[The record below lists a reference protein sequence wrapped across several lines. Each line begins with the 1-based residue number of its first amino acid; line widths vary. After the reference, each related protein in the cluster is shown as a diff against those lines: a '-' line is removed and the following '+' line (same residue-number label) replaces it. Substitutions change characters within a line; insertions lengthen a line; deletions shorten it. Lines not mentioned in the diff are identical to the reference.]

1 MKQLFES
8 SVEWIDSKDGE
19 KKKAGLF
26 ESFYS
31 TLDSL
36 IKPMSGRVTLNINQ

>member
-31 TLDSL
+31 ILDSL
-36 IKPMSGRVTLNINQ
+36 IKPYSGKVVLNINQ

>member
-1 MKQLFES
+1 MKELFES

-36 IKPMSGRVTLNINQ
+36 TKPVSGRVTLNINQ